1 MQSISKQPIPKQ
13 PIPKQP
19 IPKQP
24 RLIAEIKAM
33 LFLAVP
39 LASAQLAQSATG
51 FVDTVM
57 MGLLG
62 QQVLAAGALGVAFFN
77 TPMYITAS
85 IVAAVSPLVAGAFG
99 AGDSKQV
106 SRVVRHGLWLA
117 LLIGVPLTL
126 IIWNGAALL
135 PMLGQEPENVQL
147 AGMFLRSIAL
157 GVLPTLGFAALR
169 NFVAAVS
176 QPRPVMVII
185 VAGTLFN
192 IVANYLLMFG
202 KLGLPALGI
211 AGIGLASAL
220 ALWGMFL
227 AIALYIL
234 WHPDLRSYQVFSHL
248 MPFDVK
254 VFREL
259 LATGLPIGGLVA
271 VEVGL
276 FTTTTFLI
284 GLLGTVPLAAHQIA
298 IQTAAMAFMIPLGTS
313 FATTIRVGQLI
324 GQGDRKGAQMAGY
337 IGIGLG
343 TAFMSTMGILFWL
356 APEFIISLYLDVSD
370 PENRAVVDLAK
381 ALLGI
386 AALFQIVDGIQATA
400 AGALRGLKDTKVPM
414 LIGFL
419 SYWGIGLSVGY
430 GLGFSLGLGSV
441 GLWYGLAIGL
451 MSAAIVLTWRF
462 KQTVWE

>member
-1 MQSISKQPIPKQ
+1 MQFTPKQSIPK
-13 PIPKQP
+13 PPT
-19 IPKQP
+19 PKQP

-33 LFLAVP
+33 LSLAVP

-77 TPMYITAS
+77 TPIYITAS

-106 SRVVRHGLWLA
+106 SRIVRHGLWLA
-117 LLIGVPLTL
+117 LLLGIPLTL
-126 IIWNGAALL
+126 LIWNGAAIL
-135 PMLGQEPENVQL
+135 PLLGQEPQNVQL
-147 AGMFLRSIAL
+147 AGLFLRSIAL
-157 GVLPTLGFAALR
+157 GVLPTLGFSALR

-176 QPRPVMVII
+176 QPRPVMVILL
-185 VAGTLFN
+185 AGTLFN
-192 IVANYLLMFG
+192 IVANYVLMFG
-202 KLGLPALGI
+202 KLGLPALGM

-234 WHPDLRSYQVFSHL
+234 WQPDLRGYLVFSHL
-248 MPFDVK
+248 AHFDIK
-254 VFREL
+254 IFREL

-276 FTTTTFLI
+276 FATTTFLI
-284 GLLGTVPLAAHQIA
+284 GRLGSVPLAAHQIA
-298 IQTAAMAFMIPLGTS
+298 IQTAAMAFMIPLGVS

-324 GQGDRKGAQMAGY
+324 GQGDRKGARLAGY

-343 TAFMSTMGILFWL
+343 ATSMGAMALLFWL
-356 APEFIISLYLDVSD
+356 IPESIISLYLDISNPD
-370 PENRAVVDLAK
+370 NRAVVDLAK

-386 AALFQIVDGIQATA
+386 AALFQIVDGIQTTA
-400 AGALRGLKDTKVPM
+400 AGALRGLKDTRVPM

-419 SYWGIGLSVGY
+419 AYWGIGLSVGY

-451 MSAAIVLTWRF
+451 LSAAIVLVLRF